1 MKYLNNN
8 ASSLV
13 RLNFSCARLCSLWST
28 GKSNCIDEF
37 LRTLSPSLLP
47 SDENNRS
54 KDCVIKLNKYMSA
67 GVKEYWIIDP
77 ENSVVLV
84 YVFAKEG
91 YPKHYSFGDK
101 IPVYISGGKCE
112 IDFSRFR

>member
-1 MKYLNNN
+1 
-8 ASSLV
+8 
-13 RLNFSCARLCSLWST
+13 
-28 GKSNCIDEF
+28 
-37 LRTLSPSLLP
+37 
-47 SDENNRS
+47 
-54 KDCVIKLNKYMSA
+54 MSA